1 MGKTS
6 VGSGPWGIIKSD
18 TTLRTWES
26 KNPQWCRLE
35 LDNFPA
41 FANEYEVFV
50 DRRPPP
56 RALERFGYNVE
67 LAQLRSGRSAN
78 LVSGTALAASDDCFD
93 LFPEDFYQI
102 FS

>member
-1 MGKTS
+1 M
-6 VGSGPWGIIKSD
+6 
-18 TTLRTWES
+18 RTWES

-56 RALERFGYNVE
+56 RALEPGAARGVMSLE
-67 LAQLRSGRSAN
+67 AWVRHAMAKDWPGRCAAVGVLRVGDGGGR
-78 LVSGTALAASDDCFD
+78 
-93 LFPEDFYQI
+93 
-102 FS
+102 